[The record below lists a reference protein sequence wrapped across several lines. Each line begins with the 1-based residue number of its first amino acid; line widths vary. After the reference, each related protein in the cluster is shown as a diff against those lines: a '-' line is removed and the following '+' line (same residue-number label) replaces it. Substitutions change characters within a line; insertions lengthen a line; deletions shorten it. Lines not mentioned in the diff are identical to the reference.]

1 MRGFYLKATGALG
14 ALILAGGIVGCS
26 SLSNNNGHVDCN
38 VVKLQSQAGRSNN
51 EIASALGVSESDV
64 SSCHPPGAMPST
76 PEMGGAP
83 EAAPEGSAS
92 PSESSSGESSSGGG
106 SSGESS
112 SGGSGGGS
120 DSGGSQKW

>member
-1 MRGFYLKATGALG
+1 MHRLYLKATAALG

-92 PSESSSGESSSGGG
+92 PSESSSGGG